1 MEERDTRSLSE
12 DTDLQREERIHR
24 RGKAE
29 VGEALSPE
37 RKNSQIVRNLNASL
51 QVSMRFHEIP
61 QILTLKFLFFNHIIS
76 FQQILSLWSIN
87 V

>member
-12 DTDLQREERIHR
+12 DTDLQTEERIHR

-37 RKNSQIVRNLNASL
+37 RENSQIVRNLNASL
-51 QVSMRFHEIP
+51 QVSMRF
-61 QILTLKFLFFNHIIS
+61 LKS
-76 FQQILSLWSIN
+76 
-87 V
+87 